1 MFPIFQ
7 SFKNQ
12 KQQQFFVSKFHPN
25 HFVHNSLMLKIKI
38 KILVPQFQIE
48 LVELI
53 VKINKQVI

>member
-25 HFVHNSLMLKIKI
+25 HFVHNSLMLEMKMNIC
-38 KILVPQFQIE
+38 VPHFQKE

-53 VKINKQVI
+53 VKVNKQVI